1 MTDTA
6 ATRSTLPWAVDWFLN
21 RTNAG
26 DVQSVLETFAPG
38 ASVTHDGVVLRNEII
53 GEFVQSPWFIA
64 GYIHVPIR
72 HWLHE
77 DDRWQVIVDMSG
89 RHEDLRA
96 EAGPFL
102 FDFRLGPSG
111 RIADLIITA
120 RSDSVAQTT

>member
-26 DVQSVLETFAPG
+26 DVQSVLETFGPG
-38 ASVTHDGVVLRNEII
+38 ATVTHDGVDLRNEII
-53 GEFVQSPWFIA
+53 GEFIQSPWFIA

-72 HWLHE
+72 SWLHE
-77 DDRWQVIVDMSG
+77 NDRWQVVVDMSG
-89 RHEDLRA
+89 RYEDLRA

-102 FDFRLGPSG
+102 FDFRLDDSG
-111 RIADLIITA
+111 RIAELAITPA
-120 RSDSVAQTT
+120 SAGEPI